1 MSLIPGTNVGA
12 PVVPYDTSDSYPSHE
27 ALYGLGGLR
36 TVATTTARNAI
47 PVQRLERLC
56 LVGCLDTGKI
66 YRLKNTWA
74 GGVPVDADWEDYG
87 SGTIGGGGN
96 PGSIALWFSTTD
108 IGANIFFTRS
118 NSTSIVYN
126 NFGYTADTAVVMDR
140 YIDPAGSDSNIGMA
154 PGPSNAWQTPQFA
167 ISQCPAVG
175 SGIYRIHCAAGTY
188 TFAGIATPDT
198 VQLYS
203 SPQYGNTL
211 IEFIGDEA
219 TPSNVVFDNNGTIV
233 THNSPTT
240 HLRLSGIRF
249 TGAGSNSCISQ
260 SAGSIYIHSCEFNNF
275 QTVSES
281 RFHGT
286 LLYLENGILIPITN
300 TNTGFSADAG
310 AAIISTADVTMTGT
324 LSSNALFQISSRSVF
339 AGIGSNAYTY
349 NGSVGGYIVQCQDSG
364 IYFGSG
370 CQYNISNAG
379 GLCFLED
386 NSYAEFDEGCAV
398 NITTAASFFDIRGN
412 SYFKDS
418 SDNVWTITGAPSGI
432 ILANGSQVESG
443 ATVNATDPLIKFIT
457 YFAEPNSRYAEDNR
471 YTEKYCFTMM
481 GTLPPGFSLNYIY
494 EGGVTGTEVPLYIAK
509 GLANIVAM
517 RVYTRVANGAA
528 HTDTYQIYVNG
539 AAPAIPFGV
548 TITNGNSGS
557 YNVGT
562 VPLVADDRVSVV
574 FTSDPA
580 TTAQDITIEFDVRI
594 LE

>member
-1 MSLIPGTNVGA
+1 MVLAALLVRATQRIEAQEEREIRVFGDSVKPSAKKQTYKHFVEIEYMRGRKRGTRGKQRPYKAKRIEYCSLMETATRLMSDPTFKF
-12 PVVPYDTSDSYPSHE
+12 SDSE
-27 ALYGLGGLR
+27 L
-36 TVATTTARNAI
+36 
-47 PVQRLERLC
+47 
-56 LVGCLDTGKI
+56 
-66 YRLKNTWA
+66 
-74 GGVPVDADWEDYG
+74 
-87 SGTIGGGGN
+87 
-96 PGSIALWFSTTD
+96 
-108 IGANIFFTRS
+108 
-118 NSTSIVYN
+118 
-126 NFGYTADTAVVMDR
+126 
-140 YIDPAGSDSNIGMA
+140 
-154 PGPSNAWQTPQFA
+154 
-167 ISQCPAVG
+167 
-175 SGIYRIHCAAGTY
+175 
-188 TFAGIATPDT
+188 
-198 VQLYS
+198 
-203 SPQYGNTL
+203 
-211 IEFIGDEA
+211 
-219 TPSNVVFDNNGTIV
+219 
-233 THNSPTT
+233 
-240 HLRLSGIRF
+240 
-249 TGAGSNSCISQ
+249 
-260 SAGSIYIHSCEFNNF
+260 
-275 QTVSES
+275 
-281 RFHGT
+281 
-286 LLYLENGILIPITN
+286 
-300 TNTGFSADAG
+300 
-310 AAIISTADVTMTGT
+310 ADVYRELM
-324 LSSNALFQISSRSVF
+324 AQHKRE
-339 AGIGSNAYTY
+339 
-349 NGSVGGYIVQCQDSG
+349 
-364 IYFGSG
+364 G
-370 CQYNISNAG
+370 CEL